1 MAGNTPARLRCAIY
15 TRKSTEE
22 GLDQAFN
29 SLDAQR
35 EACAAYI
42 LSQRHEGWQMVP
54 ELYDDGGFTGGNM
67 ERPALQ
73 RLLGDVRSGKVQ
85 VVVVYK
91 VDRLTRSLAD
101 FAKIVEILDA
111 AEASFV
117 SVTQAFNTTNSMGR
131 LTLNV
136 LLSFAQFEREVIAER
151 IRDKAA
157 ASRARGMWMGG
168 ALPLGY
174 TVADRKLVPVP
185 DEAKTVRHIM
195 TRYLAAQSVTEL
207 RDELERDGIV
217 GKRVVSRRGNVR
229 GGTPLTRGAMHY
241 LLSNRT
247 YVGEVVH
254 KGNIY
259 PGEHEAIVDRELF
272 EAVQQKL
279 ATRTNHPLAPGAR
292 RCVSLLAG
300 MIRDE
305 QGRPMSPA
313 HTRNHGRRY
322 RYYASNRADDASAP
336 ALRLPAG
343 ELDAAIKA
351 ALVKLLGDAHLLL
364 AHGRHLTPHEQQ
376 RLVEQ
381 CSGLAGRIST
391 LSVASVRSLM
401 LDLGLAVVLSS
412 RGVSAQISAARLL
425 QRFGLDADEDHPIL
439 LDIPFTP
446 LFRGHEPRLRLEP
459 PAGRTKGDPA
469 LIQIIASGF
478 AAREQL
484 VALTNEEL
492 GQMPATRLSHLTR
505 YARLSY
511 LAPDIIRAIMDGH
524 QPAQLTARVL
534 SRKIALPLSWAEQR
548 KALGFPAR

>member
-1 MAGNTPARLRCAIY
+1 MTNSPRRLRCAIY

-35 EACAAYI
+35 DACAAYI
-42 LSQRHEGWQMVP
+42 LSQRHEGWYLVP

-73 RLLGDVRSGKVQ
+73 RLMADVQSGKVH

-101 FAKIVEILDA
+101 FAKIVEVLDA

-151 IRDKAA
+151 IRDKVA

-174 TVADRKLVPVP
+174 TVADKKLVPEP
-185 DEAKTVRHIM
+185 SEAVTVRRIM
-195 TRYLAAQSVTEL
+195 QRYLTCQNVAEL
-207 RDELERDGIV
+207 RDALDREGV
-217 GKRVVSRRGNVR
+217 VSKRVVSRKGNVR
-229 GGTPLTRGAMHY
+229 GGTPLTRGALHY

-247 YVGEVVH
+247 YIGEVVH
-254 KGNIY
+254 NGTVY

-272 EAVQQKL
+272 DSVQARL
-279 ATRTNHPLAPGAR
+279 AERTNHAVSPRAR
-292 RCVSLLAG
+292 RCPSLLAG
-300 MIRDE
+300 MIRDD

-322 RYYASNRADDASAP
+322 RYYASNRADDASTP

-343 ELDAAIKA
+343 ELDAA
-351 ALVKLLGDAHLLL
+351 VKRAFAVCLEDTHGLLAISAHLP
-364 AHGRHLTPHEQQ
+364 PHEQHE
-376 RLVEQ
+376 LV
-381 CSGLAGRIST
+381 SKAASLAGRLGT
-391 LSVASVRSLM
+391 MNVASVRAL
-401 LDLGLAVVLSS
+401 LQDAGLAVILSYK
-412 RGVSAQISAARLL
+412 GVAAQVSASRLL
-425 QRFGLDADEDHPIL
+425 QRLGFES
-439 LDIPFTP
+439 DIDRPLPLTIPTAP

-459 PAGRTKGDPA
+459 PAGRAAGDPA
-469 LIQIIASGF
+469 LIQTFASGF

-484 VALTNEEL
+484 LTMTDHEVAA
-492 GQMPATRLSHLTR
+492 MPGNRLRHLTR

-511 LAPDIIRAIMDGH
+511 LAPDIIRAIMDGK
-524 QPAQLTARVL
+524 QPRQLTARHL
-534 SRKIALPLSWAEQR
+534 SRNLALPLCWAEQR
-548 KALGFPAR
+548 RLLGFPAL

>member
-1 MAGNTPARLRCAIY
+1 MAGSAPPRLRCAIY

-42 LSQRHEGWQMVP
+42 LSQRHEGWQLVP

-73 RLLGDVRSGKVQ
+73 RLMGDVRSGKVQ

-117 SVTQAFNTTNSMGR
+117 SVTQAFNTTSSMGR

-151 IRDKAA
+151 IRDKVA

-185 DEAKTVRHIM
+185 EEARTVRQIM
-195 TRYLAAQSVTEL
+195 ERYLQARSVADL
-207 RDELERDGIV
+207 RDDLERDGV
-217 GKRVVSRRGNVR
+217 LSKRLVSRRGNVR
-229 GGTPLTRGAMHY
+229 GGTPLTRGALHY
-241 LLSNRT
+241 LLANRT
-247 YVGEVVH
+247 YIGEVVH
-254 KGNIY
+254 KGKVY
-259 PGEHEAIVDRELF
+259 PGEHEAIIERELF

-279 ATRTNHPLAPGAR
+279 AARTTQPLSPGAR

-343 ELDAAIKA
+343 ELDAAVKA
-351 ALVKLLGDAHLLL
+351 ALVRLLGDAHLLL
-364 AHGRHLTPHEQQ
+364 AHSHHLAPHEQQ
-376 RLVEQ
+376 GLVEQ
-381 CSGLAGRIST
+381 CAGLASRIGT
-391 LSVASVRSLM
+391 MSVASVRSLM
-401 LDLGLAVVLSS
+401 QDLGLAVVLSS
-412 RGVSAQISAARLL
+412 RGVTAQIRAAKLL
-425 QRFGLDADEDHPIL
+425 QRFGHAADDDQPL
-439 LDIPFTP
+439 PLDIPIASM
-446 LFRGHEPRLRLEP
+446 FRGHEPRLRLEP
-459 PAGRTKGDPA
+459 PAGRTTGDPA

-484 VALTNEEL
+484 LAMTEEEL
-492 GQMPATRLSHLTR
+492 ARTPATRLSHLSR

-511 LAPDIIRAIMDGH
+511 LAPDIIRAIMDGR
-524 QPAQLTARVL
+524 QPARLTARVL
-534 SRKIALPLSWAEQR
+534 SRKIALPLSWTEQR
-548 KALGFPAR
+548 RVLGFLAN